1 MLANH
6 RDTDGTSS
14 LSTVFLAHRK
24 GLIRFL
30 QAIRRGVDAAEI
42 EDTVQELW
50 LRCRD
55 IDTSNINDPKSYLYR
70 MAQNLVLDRE
80 RRVTRGLTCEA
91 DWGYVNARVASSVEE
106 ATAERSL
113 IARDAL
119 AKIDRILK
127 KIGERPSWIFRR
139 YRLDGVQQF
148 VIAAE
153 LGVSL
158 STVEKDLRK
167 AYQAILS
174 AEKSSDEE

>member
-1 MLANH
+1 M
-6 RDTDGTSS
+6 
-14 LSTVFLAHRK
+14 FMAHRK

-30 QAIRRGVDAAEI
+30 QAICRGAAATEI
-42 EDTVQELW
+42 EDALQDLW

-55 IDTSNINDPKSYLYR
+55 IDTRNINDPKSYLYR

-80 RRVTRGLTCEA
+80 RRVTRGLLCEA
-91 DWGYVNARVASSVEE
+91 DWGYVNARVADSVEE

-127 KIGERPSWIFRR
+127 KVGERPSWIFRR

-148 VIAAE
+148 LIAAE

-158 STVEKDLRK
+158 STVEKDLHK
-167 AYQAILS
+167 VYQAILRI
-174 AEKSSDEE
+174 EKSSNEE

>member
-1 MLANH
+1 M
-6 RDTDGTSS
+6 
-14 LSTVFLAHRK
+14 AHRN

-30 QAIRRGVDAAEI
+30 QALRRGVDAAEI

-55 IDTSNINDPKSYLYR
+55 IDTRNIDDPKSYLYR
-70 MAQNLVLDRE
+70 MAQNLAVDRG
-80 RRVTRGLTCEA
+80 RRAARGLSCEA
-91 DWGYVNARVASSVEE
+91 DWGYVNGRVASSVEE

-139 YRLDGVQQF
+139 YRIDGVQQCL
-148 VIAAE
+148 IAAE

-167 AYQAILS
+167 AYQAILGV
-174 AEKSSDEE
+174 EKSSREE